1 MSKTIKYNF
10 SDDSF
15 EKIFDIESIKHSIKK
30 DSFTRYILIGLLIF
44 GILGILTT
52 IFLHYNGKEE
62 ELK

>member
-30 DSFTRYILIGLLIF
+30 DSFTRYINRIINIWNTWYIDNNIF
-44 GILGILTT
+44 TL
-52 IFLHYNGKEE
+52 
-62 ELK
+62 